1 MSIQIFTGL
10 IWGYDSKEQFLKDM
24 SDFYKACHTQ
34 GEDGFTKRANEFV
47 EGMKK
52 KKRYEY

>member
-1 MSIQIFTGL
+1 
-10 IWGYDSKEQFLKDM
+10 M

-34 GEDGFTKRANEFV
+34 GEDGFTIRANEFV
-47 EGMKK
+47 ERMKK